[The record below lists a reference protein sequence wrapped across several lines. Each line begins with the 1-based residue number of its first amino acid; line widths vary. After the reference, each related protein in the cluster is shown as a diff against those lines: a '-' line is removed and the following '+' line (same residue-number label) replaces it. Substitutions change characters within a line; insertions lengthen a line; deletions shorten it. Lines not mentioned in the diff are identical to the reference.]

1 MNVQCSGGSRS
12 FAKETRTSKM
22 RSLVDDHWKLTVTN
36 WEQSS
41 VLILLKLT
49 WEVAEELSVDHST
62 VISHLKQIGE
72 VKKLDKWVPHELTEN
87 KRNHRFE
94 VSSSLILCNNAPFL
108 NRIVTCAK
116 WILYDN
122 QQWPAQWLDWEE
134 APKHFPKPN
143 LHQEKVMVTG
153 GLLPIWS
160 TTAFWILVKPLH
172 LKSMLSNLM
181 RCTENCNAYRWH

>member
-12 FAKETRTSKM
+12 FAKETRTLKM

-108 NRIVTCAK
+108 NRIVTCDKK
-116 WILYDN
+116 WILYN
-122 QQWPAQWLDWEE
+122 NELSSWT
-134 APKHFPKPN
+134 
-143 LHQEKVMVTG
+143 EKKLQSISQSQTCTTKRTLVTVWWSAA
-153 GLLPIWS
+153 IWS

>member
-1 MNVQCSGGSRS
+1 MTI
-12 FAKETRTSKM
+12 E
-22 RSLVDDHWKLTVTN
+22 KLTVTN

-94 VSSSLILCNNAPFL
+94 VSSSVILCNNNESFL
-108 NRIVTCAK
+108 DRIVMCIKK

-122 QQWPAQWLDWEE
+122 RQPPAQWLDYKKLQSTFQSQTCTRKRSWS
-134 APKHFPKPN
+134 
-143 LHQEKVMVTG
+143 LCG
-153 GLLPIWS
+153 GLLPDWS

-172 LKSMLSNLM
+172 LRSMLSNSM